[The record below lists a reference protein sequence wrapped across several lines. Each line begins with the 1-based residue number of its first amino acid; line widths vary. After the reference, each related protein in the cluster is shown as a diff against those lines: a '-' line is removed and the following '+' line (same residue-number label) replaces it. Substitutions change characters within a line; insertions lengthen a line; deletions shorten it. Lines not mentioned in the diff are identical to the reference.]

1 MSSLSDAAGAGEEK
15 RKGGTPKE
23 WISCKEILGH
33 RVNNHMTVI
42 WNGWGAIEDMHSR
55 EASACIQEI
64 KPAH

>member
-42 WNGWGAIEDMHSR
+42 
-55 EASACIQEI
+55 
-64 KPAH
+64 

>member
-42 WNGWGAIEDMHSR
+42 CNGWGAIKSCN
-55 EASACIQEI
+55 AEI
-64 KPAH
+64 VCLYIRF